1 MENTNNRE
9 EEKNKII
16 NESSDSKSSSY
27 LPPNDLTDENEKD
40 QKGETIFILDNYN
53 VSIRPT
59 TYFSDRFNTLALPQ
73 KRNE

>member
-59 TYFSDRFNTLALPQ
+59 TYL
-73 KRNE
+73 